1 MIKGEEV
8 TVYRPGATLTDAF
21 GAPVK
26 TWTAEKVSNVV
37 RHPAEAEDY
46 TDSNRPEGSVIGWVL
61 HFPKDYTASLREC
74 RVEVEGELYDI
85 EGDPQAYMIANTP
98 TPWNRR
104 VYAVR
109 TEG

>member
-1 MIKGEEV
+1 MIKGEQV
-8 TVYRPGATLTDAF
+8 TVYRPSATLTDAF

-26 TWTAEKVSNVV
+26 TWTAETVENVV
-37 RHPAEAEDY
+37 RHPAEAKDY
-46 TDSNRPEGSVIGWVL
+46 TESNRPEGTIIGWVL
-61 HFPKDYTASLREC
+61 HFPKTYTASLREC

-85 EGDPQAYMIANTP
+85 EGDPQAYMLANTP

-104 VYAVR
+104 AYAIR

>member
-1 MIKGEEV
+1 MIKGETV

-26 TWTAEKVSNVV
+26 TWTAETVENVV
-37 RHPAEAEDY
+37 RHPAEAKDY
-46 TDSNRPEGSVIGWVL
+46 TESNRPEGTIIGWVL
-61 HFPKDYTASLREC
+61 HFPKTYTASLREC

-85 EGDPQAYMIANTP
+85 EGDPQAYMLVNTP

-104 VYAVR
+104 AFAIR

>member
-1 MIKGEEV
+1 MIKGETV

-26 TWTAEKVSNVV
+26 TWTAETVENVV

-46 TDSNRPEGSVIGWVL
+46 TESNRPDGTIIGWVL
-61 HFPKDYTASLREC
+61 HFPKTYTASLREC

-85 EGDPQAYMIANTP
+85 EGDPQAYMLVNTP

-104 VYAVR
+104 AYAIR